1 MGGVD
6 EQTCMEIP
14 TNLYIVYIHIM
25 PTKNLLTLQ
34 TLLAGNKV
42 YASVN
47 GFSGSLGNKPRD

>member
-25 PTKNLLTLQ
+25 PTKKPFDFTDTTSWKIKSMLQ
-34 TLLAGNKV
+34 LMDFLD
-42 YASVN
+42 
-47 GFSGSLGNKPRD
+47 L